1 MARVN
6 TLRHYITYLC
16 HGTTVFAEDQP
27 QLRILWI
34 LLTKK
39 AVATQNPVSQSLRRA
54 VLDGNA
60 LFRPTV
66 KKKKKKK
73 VKDYIVLAF
82 CVVSFL
88 RLFNQSKIHG
98 MLITS

>member
-1 MARVN
+1 MCTN
-6 TLRHYITYLC
+6 LC
-16 HGTTVFAEDQP
+16 HETTVFAEDQP

-60 LFRPTV
+60 PFRPTV
-66 KKKKKKK
+66 KKKGEEERQR
-73 VKDYIVLAF
+73 LPCF
-82 CVVSFL
+82 GFL
-88 RLFNQSKIHG
+88 RGELS
-98 MLITS
+98 

>member
-6 TLRHYITYLC
+6 TLRHYIKYLC

-66 KKKKKKK
+66 KKKEEEERQR
-73 VKDYIVLAF
+73 LHCF
-82 CVVSFL
+82 GFL
-88 RLFNQSKIHG
+88 RGELS
-98 MLITS
+98 

>member
-6 TLRHYITYLC
+6 TLRQYVTNLC

-27 QLRILWI
+27 QLRIPWI
-34 LLTKK
+34 LLTVK
-39 AVATQNPVSQSLRRA
+39 AVATQNPVSQSLRTA

-66 KKKKKKK
+66 KKKEK
-73 VKDYIVLAF
+73 VKTSKVT
-82 CVVSFL
+82 
-88 RLFNQSKIHG
+88 LFWLSAW
-98 MLITS
+98 

>member
-6 TLRHYITYLC
+6 TLRHYITYHC
-16 HGTTVFAEDQP
+16 HETTVFAEDQP

-39 AVATQNPVSQSLRRA
+39 ALATQNPVSQSLRRA

-66 KKKKKKK
+66 KKKIKN

-88 RLFNQSKIHG
+88 RSFNQSKIHG

>member
-66 KKKKKKK
+66 KKKKKK

-88 RLFNQSKIHG
+88 RSFNQSKIHG

>member
-1 MARVN
+1 MCTN
-6 TLRHYITYLC
+6 LC
-16 HGTTVFAEDQP
+16 HETTVFAEDQP

-73 VKDYIVLAF
+73 NVKDYIVLAF

-88 RLFNQSKIHG
+88 RSFNRSKIHG

>member
-6 TLRHYITYLC
+6 TLRQYITYLC

-39 AVATQNPVSQSLRRA
+39 ALATQNPVSQSLRRA

-66 KKKKKKK
+66 KKKEEESQR
-73 VKDYIVLAF
+73 LHCF
-82 CVVSFL
+82 GFL
-88 RLFNQSKIHG
+88 RGKLS
-98 MLITS
+98 

>member
-6 TLRHYITYLC
+6 TLRQYITYHC
-16 HGTTVFAEDQP
+16 HETTVFAEDQP

-66 KKKKKKK
+66 KKKEEERQHC
-73 VKDYIVLAF
+73 F
-82 CVVSFL
+82 GFL
-88 RLFNQSKIHG
+88 RGEL
-98 MLITS
+98 T

>member
-1 MARVN
+1 MCTN
-6 TLRHYITYLC
+6 LC
-16 HGTTVFAEDQP
+16 HETTVFAEDQP

-66 KKKKKKK
+66 KKKKEEEERQR
-73 VKDYIVLAF
+73 LHCF
-82 CVVSFL
+82 GFL
-88 RLFNQSKIHG
+88 RGELS
-98 MLITS
+98 